1 MYDGGKIVT
10 EPNLV
15 TLAKMGLQPETKMG
29 ALYVLQ
35 SLSTDPQITA
45 IPNLCKI
52 GFTTGKTADR
62 IKNAANE
69 KTYLNAPVHVVREY
83 LMPSTIASDIESIM
97 HTFFA
102 NARIDVTY
110 ERDGERVAV
119 AREWFSIPLGV
130 IDEAV
135 DLLSAGTITNYV
147 YDREAATVVLRS

>member
-1 MYDGGKIVT
+1 
-10 EPNLV
+10 
-15 TLAKMGLQPETKMG
+15 MG

-52 GFTTGKTADR
+52 GFTTGKTVDR

-83 LMPSTIASDIESIM
+83 LMPSAIASNIEALV

-102 NARIDVTY
+102 SARIDVTY
-110 ERDGERVAV
+110 ERSGEKVSV
-119 AREWFSIPLGV
+119 AREWFSVPLSV
-130 IDEAV
+130 IDESV

-147 YDREAATVVLRS
+147 YDREAGTIVLRA